1 MFSFNDFIDELTLP
15 AAVVFFLFFCLTK
28 CLRCLLNVHTE
39 LHSIYFLL
47 LLITFILLLT
57 VHLYN
62 EDLNLVTFLSF
73 CVDSINI
80 KRNLLCKF
88 INKSCTSLYGPLIFV
103 YHFFFFFFITRI
115 LLLYSGDIETN
126 PRPMILKQFLFLS
139 LELKYHR
146 CL

>member
-1 MFSFNDFIDELTLP
+1 MFYYFRFIRLQ
-15 AAVVFFLFFCLTK
+15 AQAIVVESCFHLMISLMNLLCPQQWCFFLFFCLTK

-47 LLITFILLLT
+47 LIITFILLLT

-88 INKSCTSLYGPLIFV
+88 INKSYTSLYGPLIFV
-103 YHFFFFFFITRI
+103 YHFFFFFFHNK
-115 LLLYSGDIETN
+115 DIIIIFW
-126 PRPMILKQFLFLS
+126 R
-139 LELKYHR
+139 Y
-146 CL
+146 